1 MTDEELQWN
10 KIVGGKKASK
20 CWRYN
25 HYFWSKLQTP
35 EIYDNDGEKSTLI
48 FTINCSVVIQ
58 TALKWCCC
66 IIKSFEITAQFSM
79 IA

>member
-10 KIVGGKKASK
+10 KIGGGKKASK

>member
-20 CWRYN
+20 CWRYK
-25 HYFWSKLQTP
+25 SLLLVKTP

-66 IIKSFEITAQFSM
+66 IIKSFEIIAQFSM